1 MLVDGEN
8 GYLITPGD
16 VDALVD
22 RLRNLINEPDI
33 RRKFSE
39 ASYALVTRDFSLASN
54 IEKLKGLYDSLLTG
68 L

>member
-22 RLRNLINEPDI
+22 RLRNLINEPDL

>member
-22 RLRNLINEPDI
+22 RLRNLINEPDL

-54 IEKLKGLYDSLLTG
+54 IKVERTL
-68 L
+68 

>member
-8 GYLITPGD
+8 GYLINPDD

-22 RLRNLINEPDI
+22 KLRKFINEPEL
-33 RRKFSE
+33 RKKFSE

>member
-22 RLRNLINEPDI
+22 RLRNLINEPEL

-54 IEKLKGLYDSLLTG
+54 IEKLKGLYDSLLTE